1 MLMYSKMYI
10 DIFLGSRMQ
19 FLSLN
24 LHIRMQGEYCNFSSF
39 PPLGAGEP
47 VETVL
52 FRFAQ
57 MCHVRSVC
65 TQIPME

>member
-1 MLMYSKMYI
+1 
-10 DIFLGSRMQ
+10 MQ

-39 PPLGAGEP
+39 PPLGAGDP